1 MHSSFSLFCSLLA
14 LAALSDLLQRK
25 IPNRLNLLIFTFS
38 LIVRFWESGWGGVVQ
53 GLAGAGLAFALLFP
67 FFVLRWYG
75 AGDVKLMSAG
85 GAYLGLS
92 ETGEALLLGTSF
104 GGILALAQVA
114 LMRSEQRRRVFS
126 AIASLMTPAPSPST
140 KETMRDRFDHTPMA
154 LAFAAAMI
162 VSPFWKGPFS

>member
-1 MHSSFSLFCSLLA
+1 MHSSFSLFCSLLV
-14 LAALSDLLQRK
+14 LAALSDLFQRRV
-25 IPNRLNLLIFTFS
+25 PNRLNLFILSFS
-38 LIVRFWESGWGGVVQ
+38 LVMRFWEGGWGSAAQ

-104 GGILALAQVA
+104 GGVLALAQVA
-114 LMRSEQRRRVFS
+114 LMRKEQRRRVFS
-126 AIASLMTPAPSPST
+126 SIAALVTPSTPAAERAT
-140 KETMRDRFDHTPMA
+140 RDHFDHTPMA

-162 VSPFWKGPFS
+162 VSPFWEGPFS

>member
-1 MHSSFSLFCSLLA
+1 MHSSFSLFCSLLV
-14 LAALSDLLQRK
+14 LAALSDLLQRRV
-25 IPNRLNLLIFTFS
+25 PNRLNLLILSFS
-38 LIVRFWESGWGGVVQ
+38 LAVRFWEGGWGSVAQ
-53 GLAGAGLAFALLFP
+53 GFAGAGLAFALLFP

-104 GGILALAQVA
+104 GGALALVQVA
-114 LMRSEQRRRVFS
+114 LMGTEQRRRVFS
-126 AIASLMTPAPSPST
+126 SIAALVTPSIPVTGGAT
-140 KETMRDRFDHTPMA
+140 RDRFDHTPMA

-162 VSPFWKGPFS
+162 VSPFWEGPFS